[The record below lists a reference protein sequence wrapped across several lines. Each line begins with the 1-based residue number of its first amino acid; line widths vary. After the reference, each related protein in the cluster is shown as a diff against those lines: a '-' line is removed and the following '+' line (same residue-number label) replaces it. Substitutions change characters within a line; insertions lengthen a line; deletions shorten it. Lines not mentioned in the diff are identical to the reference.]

1 MNYVQKFYLK
11 KLGEYLR
18 KTIEEKRSS
27 NKKNDSNDI
36 KISKSTIS
44 KSTISKSTISRII
57 NAKRSI
63 KVQYLPFFLIF

>member
-18 KTIEEKRSS
+18 KKIEEKRSS

-36 KISKSTIS
+36 K
-44 KSTISKSTISRII
+44 ISKSTISRII

>member
-44 KSTISKSTISRII
+44 KSTISRII